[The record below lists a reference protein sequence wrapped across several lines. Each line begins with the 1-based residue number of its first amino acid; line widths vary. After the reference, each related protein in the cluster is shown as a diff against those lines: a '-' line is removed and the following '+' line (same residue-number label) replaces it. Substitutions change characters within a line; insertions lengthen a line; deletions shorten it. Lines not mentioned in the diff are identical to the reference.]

1 MRYRMWTPLPPERSG
16 ISDYSY
22 ELLEALSPIADVTA
36 VSRVPENCLVPQ
48 GVSVSGPESRPSA
61 QDTLNIYHMG
71 NHVGVHSWIYREAL
85 ATPGIVVLHD
95 TSLLDFNL
103 GYFGG
108 LDSAGFREEVAYAHG
123 PIWGDLHDP
132 ALLRGWPAV
141 EVDGLKH
148 LDNQTLT
155 MERRL
160 ASASRGVIVHDPF
173 SARLLRERY
182 PAMPVHTVPSG
193 APVREDTDGAEIR
206 ARLGWNDD
214 HVVFGIFGGFN
225 RIKRTTVAVLAFA
238 DVRRRWPQARL
249 VIAGH
254 ADFPEIVDDVR
265 RLIAEL
271 RITDSV
277 HLALSPRKDEFE
289 ELISATDAVLNLRW
303 PTAGETS
310 AVMMRA
316 FGAGKIVITSDLPQH
331 RHLDPEF
338 CLLVP
343 TEPDTE
349 ALALF
354 RLIEQVVCHP
364 EQAREAGRKAR
375 EYVREHASWP
385 VVAEAYRKAVES
397 VATTGSRTPSATLAD
412 TGIPG
417 VNVFA
422 DARATTGLAESARR
436 HALALADTGVG
447 MTFTEFNTRA
457 PNRSLTPP
465 RTLTDLRRGK
475 DHPID
480 LWFIN
485 VNEFQLIPEHA
496 LDRYTIA
503 MWAWE
508 LPEVPDYA
516 LAQLPRMDELW
527 VLTSFVADAFRTAT
541 DMPITVVPS
550 VVPQRPDIQGD
561 RAKFGLPDD
570 GIVVLFNFS
579 ASSSDARKNPW
590 AVIEAFRRAFRP
602 SERGR
607 DAHLVIK
614 VVDLHR
620 FPELAAE
627 LAREVAS
634 VGGTLI
640 SRDLTRA
647 DMDCLLATCDVYVS
661 LHRSEG
667 FGLGMAEAMAMGKP
681 VIATGYGGNTDF
693 MPPQAAAV
701 VGYDIRPITERDHRF
716 GAEFGDWYRPGQLW
730 AEPDVEQAARWL
742 RRLAESETLRRGMG
756 ARGAEAVKAV
766 CSPEAVG
773 AAMLRRLREIGV

>member
-1 MRYRMWTPLPPERSG
+1 MWTPLPPERSG

-22 ELLEALSPIADVTA
+22 ELLEALSDIADVTA
-36 VSRVPENCLVPQ
+36 VSRYAEQAQTPPGVPV
-48 GVSVSGPESRPSA
+48 VGPDDEAPS
-61 QDTLNIYHMG
+61 DVLNTYHMG
-71 NHVGVHSWIYREAL
+71 NHAGVHSWLYRKAL
-85 ATPGIVVLHD
+85 ATPGVVVLHD

-108 LDSAGFREEVAYAHG
+108 LDSPEFREEVRFAHG
-123 PIWGDLHDP
+123 PIWGDPNDP
-132 ALLRGWPAV
+132 ALFRGWPAV
-141 EVDGLKH
+141 EVDGVKH
-148 LDNQTLT
+148 LDGQTLT

-160 ASASRGVIVHDPF
+160 VSASKGVIVHDPF
-173 SARLLRERY
+173 SARLLRQRY
-182 PAMPVHTVPSG
+182 PGLPVHTVPSG
-193 APVREDTDGAEIR
+193 APLRDDTGRRRTR
-206 ARLGWNDD
+206 ARLGWQDD
-214 HVVFGIFGGFN
+214 HVVFGVFGGFN

-238 DVRRRWPQARL
+238 NVRRRWPQARL

-254 ADFPEIVDDVR
+254 ADFPDVVDDVR
-265 RLIAEL
+265 KLIGEL
-271 RITDSV
+271 GVSDSV
-277 HLALSPRKDEFE
+277 HLALSPDKTEFE
-289 ELISATDAVLNLRW
+289 QLITATDAVLNLRW

-316 FGAGKIVITSDLPQH
+316 FGAGRIVITSDLPQH
-331 RHLDPEF
+331 RHFDPTF
-338 CLLVP
+338 CWLVP
-343 TEPDTE
+343 TEPAHEAE
-349 ALALF
+349 ALSELLE
-354 RLIEQVVCHP
+354 RVVCWP
-364 EQAREAGRKAR
+364 DEARQAGRQAR

-385 VVAEAYRKAVES
+385 VVAQGYRKALES
-397 VATTGSRTPSATLAD
+397 IGAEQRATPVVPPTR
-412 TGIPG
+412 PG

-436 HALALADTGVG
+436 HALALVDTGVD

-457 PNRSLTPP
+457 PNRSLAVP
-465 RTLTDLRRGK
+465 RKLADLRRGK

-516 LAQLPRMDELW
+516 LKQLPRMDELW
-527 VLTSFVADAFRTAT
+527 VLSSFVADAFRTAT
-541 DMPITVVPS
+541 DMPITVIPS
-550 VVPQRPDIQGD
+550 VVPQRPGIQGD

-570 GIVVLFNFS
+570 GLVVLFNFS

-590 AVIEAFRRAFRP
+590 AVIEAFQQAFRP
-602 SERGR
+602 SERGT

-614 VVDLHR
+614 AVDLHR
-620 FPELAAE
+620 FPELSAQ
-627 LAREVAS
+627 LAQSVAS
-634 VGGTLI
+634 VNGTLI
-640 SRDLTRA
+640 GRDLTRA

-681 VIATGYGGNTDF
+681 VIATGYGGNIDF
-693 MPPQAAAV
+693 MPPGSAAV
-701 VGYDIRPITERDHRF
+701 VGYDIRPINDRDHRF

-742 RRLAESETLRRGMG
+742 RRLAESESLRRTMG
-756 ARGAEAVKAV
+756 ARGAQAVKEV

-773 AAMLRRLREIGV
+773 AAMVKRLNEIGL